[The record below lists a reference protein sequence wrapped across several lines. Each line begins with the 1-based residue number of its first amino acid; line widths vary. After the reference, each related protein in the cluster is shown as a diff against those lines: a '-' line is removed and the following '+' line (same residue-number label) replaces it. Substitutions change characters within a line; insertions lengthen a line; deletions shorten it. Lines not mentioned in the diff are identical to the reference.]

1 MYTEHA
7 EELCCA
13 SAIRTA
19 LLRMMRTTKIA
30 RKIACTLRG
39 IYAAAHHH
47 ARLLVCQLGESTGR
61 AAVSSSAGPWTWLW
75 MTCWTSPLLTPPNAA
90 IPRCA
95 SNCFGISLLQCAR
108 MIVRART
115 AGVIWRMHA
124 PARCLPSA
132 GFTIM
137 VINRTSCTRL
147 LHVSSNCECKE
158 QCTIFI
164 DGQTAFRL
172 ALVESEG

>member
-1 MYTEHA
+1 MSTSSPRRQLLELNMYTEHA

-19 LLRMMRTTKIA
+19 LLLMMRTTKIA

-75 MTCWTSPLLTPPNAA
+75 MTCWTSPLLTPSNAA

-95 SNCFGISLLQCAR
+95 SNCFGVSLLQCAR

-115 AGVIWRMHA
+115 AGVNWRMHA
-124 PARCLPSA
+124 LCSLFALCRFHDHGDQSH
-132 GFTIM
+132 
-137 VINRTSCTRL
+137 L
-147 LHVSSNCECKE
+147 LHSSVACVIELRM
-158 QCTIFI
+158 QGAVHDIH
-164 DGQTAFRL
+164 
-172 ALVESEG
+172 